1 MLTTNLSLA
10 EKYDYLSDKFKKAFT
25 FLRETDLSALPVGN
39 IAIDGEDVYANVQS
53 YTTMAAEE
61 CPFESHRAYFDLQ
74 YVAEGEECFGYIPV
88 ETLVLSVNG
97 ALALSGNFSV
107 TADELNLGAGGSV
120 TVTVTADTT
129 TDKAMF
135 NVGSY
140 TDFTSSAITINAS
153 TEEGFSANLKYV
165 LASGDHTDL
174 FKIGSGFEGQ
184 LGPGVD
190 DLAEHL

>member
-74 YVAEGEECFGYIPV
+74 YVAEGEECFGLGEGILIDFQGNSSTPV
-88 ETLVLSVNG
+88 L
-97 ALALSGNFSV
+97 
-107 TADELNLGAGGSV
+107 
-120 TVTVTADTT
+120 TVGR
-129 TDKAMF
+129 M
-135 NVGSY
+135 
-140 TDFTSSAITINAS
+140 
-153 TEEGFSANLKYV
+153 KY
-165 LASGDHTDL
+165 
-174 FKIGSGFEGQ
+174 
-184 LGPGVD
+184 
-190 DLAEHL
+190 